1 MRIRGAST
9 VTRML
14 RRLSRTELPILLM
27 YHRVADLAIDPWL
40 LAVTPKHFAVQLA
53 ALKEERDVVPL
64 SWLTAQLK
72 EGKTP
77 RRAVAITF
85 DDGYADVLLN
95 AKPMLEKQ
103 GCPATVFLTTGLL
116 GGKGFWWDILA
127 RILFEA
133 PMLPEHLALDIAG
146 RRQEWQLAES
156 RQGRFTSQGLSRS
169 DLHHSVWQELRQL
182 DASSRE
188 LQLERL
194 AAWAG
199 VDARVRPNDRSLT
212 LDEAQQLSLPGF
224 IDIGAHTVNHPS
236 LPMLSENDKRREIVD
251 SRRACENLFGAPVT
265 GFAYPFGDID
275 GASVRAVREAG
286 LSFACTTLPGT
297 AIAGGDPLRLP
308 RVLAANWGHASF
320 RREVLRFG

>member
-1 MRIRGAST
+1 
-9 VTRML
+9 
-14 RRLSRTELPILLM
+14 M
-27 YHRVADLAIDPWL
+27 YHRVADLAVDPWL
-40 LAVTPKHFAVQLA
+40 LAVSPKHFAVQLG
-53 ALKEERDVVPL
+53 ALKEEREVVPL
-64 SWLTAQLK
+64 PWLTAKLK

-116 GGKGFWWDILA
+116 GGDNGFWWDILA
-127 RILFEA
+127 RILLET

-146 RRQEWQLAES
+146 RRQEWQLAELG
-156 RQGRFTSQGLSRS
+156 QGRVTSQGLTRS
-169 DLHHSVWQELRQL
+169 DLHRSVWQELRQL

-188 LQLERL
+188 LQIERL
-194 AAWAG
+194 ATWAG
-199 VDARVRPNDRSLT
+199 VDGRARPKDRSLT
-212 LDEAQQLSLPGF
+212 PDEARRLSSPGF

-236 LPMLSENDKRREIVD
+236 LPMLSEDDKRREIAE
-251 SRRACENLFGAPVT
+251 SRRACENLVGAPVT
-265 GFAYPFGDID
+265 GFAYPFGDVD

-297 AIAGGDPLRLP
+297 AIPGADPLRLP